1 MTYGERISQRL
12 VGGWTCEDTTKGN
25 SEESIK
31 VAEGDCGA
39 GAGDNRVHPTPDSI
53 PSPRSRL
60 LLWVPGESFRSLLP
74 HVTLQLHS

>member
-12 VGGWTCEDTTKGN
+12 AGGWTCEDTTKGN

-39 GAGDNRVHPTPDSI
+39 GAGVNRVHPTPDSI
-53 PSPRSRL
+53 PSP
-60 LLWVPGESFRSLLP
+60 
-74 HVTLQLHS
+74 